1 MAATEQKP
9 VSDVP
14 GGNRGSINYGLNPL
28 RGKRGFSRGNFPSE
42 VLPERLLANPC
53 LLLRGNVGDE
63 KEDLTGAMGWLGRSP
78 FGAFKWGNQP
88 DFQLLLE
95 REFEAL

>member
-14 GGNRGSINYGLNPL
+14 SGNRGSINYGLNPL

-63 KEDLTGAMGWLGRSP
+63 KEDLTGQRDGSGEVPTGLSIVATNRISS
-78 FGAFKWGNQP
+78 F
-88 DFQLLLE
+88 
-95 REFEAL
+95 